1 MVTNGQTEKV
11 NYGTLCEKIKQDLG
25 IKQINK
31 SLEEKVSKIEI
42 GVTVTGEPG
51 TKAKVTDSGV
61 VGMDAAK
68 AFFGTFK
75 TLSEADAEWK

>member
-1 MVTNGQTEKV
+1 MGAMPLLMSSRDASFCGISEK
-11 NYGTLCEKIKQDLG
+11 L
-25 IKQINK
+25 K
-31 SLEEKVSKIEI
+31 SE
-42 GVTVTGEPG
+42 
-51 TKAKVTDSGV
+51 AKVTDSGV